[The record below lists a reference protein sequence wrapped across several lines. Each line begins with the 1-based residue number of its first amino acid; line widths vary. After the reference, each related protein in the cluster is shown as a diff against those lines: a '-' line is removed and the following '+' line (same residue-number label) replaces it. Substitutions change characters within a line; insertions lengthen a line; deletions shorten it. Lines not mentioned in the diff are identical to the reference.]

1 MAHRARGQVTGVIS
15 PDLAAT
21 LTPERAVPILESL
34 PWHFYGG
41 SYFRSTGKRGTGPI
55 FVDL

>member
-1 MAHRARGQVTGVIS
+1 VTGVIS